1 MVRTAHH
8 FMKQKEKEEYFA
20 GAALNGTGRYR
31 RWISFDLVSQ
41 VQICIP
47 MIFIQL
53 PKEIWPTEKLYI
65 QKDIHVPPAVL
76 TQPNHPPHTHSDS

>member
-8 FMKQKEKEEYFA
+8 FMKQKEKEEYFG
-20 GAALNGTGRYR
+20 GAALNGTGRL
-31 RWISFDLVSQ
+31 ISFDLVSQ

-53 PKEIWPTEKLYI
+53 PQEI
-65 QKDIHVPPAVL
+65 
-76 TQPNHPPHTHSDS
+76 